1 MPTPLDQYASLTMA
15 VLVPTGTLTAGDVA
29 PETSTTELV
38 ITCWVQVGGGG
49 QRLEDG
55 TSFTEVPISG
65 YFLQPQR
72 PSAVIRP
79 GVAMPAILWR
89 LSNAFTL
96 TSGGRLRTWRDHTAY
111 YQFIDANRA
120 QVDHDGVLT
129 LSPTLASQY
138 VLPDQL
144 LGKKLSGVFS
154 YRTGWS
160 DTV

>member
-15 VLVPTGTLTAGDVA
+15 VLVPTGTLMAGDVA

-38 ITCWVQVGGGG
+38 VTAWVRVGGGG
-49 QRLEDG
+49 QRADDG
-55 TSFTEVPISG
+55 IGFTEVPISG

-72 PSAVIRP
+72 PPAVIRP

-89 LSNAFTL
+89 LSANFNL
-96 TSGGRLRTWRDHTAY
+96 TNGGRLRTWKDHTAY
-111 YQFIDANRA
+111 YQWIDANR
-120 QVDHDGVLT
+120 QHVDHDGTLT

-160 DTV
+160 DVV